1 MPRRYSSREVLK
13 ALTNLGFEK
22 KRKTPGSH
30 QTLVRVEGNETPRT
44 VTVVLGKKQIPPGT
58 FKSILRQ
65 AGISQDQF
73 ENALD
78 A

>member
-30 QTLVRVEGNETPRT
+30 QTLVCAEGDETPRT
-44 VTVVLGKKQIPPGT
+44 VTVVLDKKQIPVGT

-65 AGISQDQF
+65 AGITQEEF
-73 ENALD
+73 EDALNG
-78 A
+78 